1 MKQILH
7 ILNKSPFSSTLLQQ
21 CLDRCHTTDAAIIL
35 LEDGVYCALANHQ
48 YAEKL
53 RQVQHCY
60 AIKNDVL
67 ARGLEADAL
76 LPHITL
82 VDYEQFV
89 ALTID
94 YRLNQSWY

>member
-7 ILNKSPFSSTLLQQ
+7 ILNKSPFSSTLLPQ
-21 CLDRCHTTDAAIIL
+21 CLARCHAIDDAIIL
-35 LEDGVYCALANHQ
+35 LEDGVYCALSNHQ
-48 YAEKL
+48 HADL
-53 RQVQHCY
+53 LSDVTHCY

-67 ARGLEADAL
+67 ARGLDAGTL

-82 VDYEQFV
+82 IDYQQFV
-89 ALTID
+89 ALTIE